1 MMQGSPLPSRRLRH
15 LLRLPLLALALAA
28 VLVDDAFR
36 ALVVPAV
43 RALARLGLIRRI
55 EGRIAALPPTAILPL
70 FLIPLAIIEPLKIYA
85 LYLIGQGRFVAA
97 AMSLVAAKGVGLGL
111 AERLLSIGR
120 DKLLSIR
127 WFGWCYRKL
136 VGLKDAIRAW
146 LLATSFWP
154 ATVRLVRRVRG
165 ALAAARRWL
174 GSFGARARG
183 GTLAARLAAARRLAR
198 RTGP

>member
-55 EGRIAALPPTAILPL
+55 EGRIAALPPTAILLL
-70 FLIPLAIIEPLKIYA
+70 FLIPLAIIEPFKIYA

-97 AMSLVAAKGVGLGL
+97 AMTFVVAKVVGLGL
-111 AERLLSIGR
+111 AERLFSIGR

-127 WFGWCYRKL
+127 WFAWCHGRIL
-136 VGLKDAIRAW
+136 AIRDGVHAW
-146 LLATSFWP
+146 LERRQAWRQALRLLGA
-154 ATVRLVRRVRG
+154 VRE
-165 ALAAARRWL
+165 
-174 GSFGARARG
+174 
-183 GTLAARLAAARRLAR
+183 RLAALRLRLGHILRRGTGGWLAEARRRLHRQGAA
-198 RTGP
+198 